1 MDMKIEVECQ
11 AGYRYPERP
20 LVFTLQRRRFKVDQV
35 LDRWYGEEA
44 VFFKVLA
51 EDRLVYL
58 LRYAPGQDSWT
69 LDGLF
74 QSSGPGSMP
83 EEH

>member
-1 MDMKIEVECQ
+1 
-11 AGYRYPERP
+11 
-20 LVFTLQRRRFKVDQV
+20 V

>member
-1 MDMKIEVECQ
+1 MNMKIEVECH

-20 LVFTLQRRRFKVDQV
+20 LAFTLGGKRLEVDQV

-69 LDGLF
+69 LDGLL
-74 QSSGPGSMP
+74 QPSGPGPLP
-83 EEH
+83 EEN